1 MAAVATEAVFDVSK
15 VALNLG
21 SKCVPSLVKAIF
33 TSAKEIRETV
43 RRINN
48 CDEQCVRLSKRIDR
62 LSDVLQ
68 KQQFPD
74 TINESIEQALQD
86 FEDFLEKCLVFISK
100 YRKAGVF
107 KRAWNDKEYLAK
119 FKELHDEFNQ
129 HTGDITF
136 CINLADKLLDKN
148 RHNDDHQSNS
158 NDIQDPIKVEHNEN
172 IKINPPSPLTE
183 QKIDEKEKKTSQ
195 ESIFDSGIWKYRR
208 GVDEQWQD
216 SYYCNLIFNRDTRA
230 LDEQSDIINEET
242 IRLIYDKDRK
252 IFCGMMY
259 PREATTQE
267 AYESSRLFEISIDDP
282 W

>member
-86 FEDFLEKCLVFISK
+86 FEDFLEKCL
-100 YRKAGVF
+100 
-107 KRAWNDKEYLAK
+107 
-119 FKELHDEFNQ
+119 
-129 HTGDITF
+129 
-136 CINLADKLLDKN
+136 
-148 RHNDDHQSNS
+148 
-158 NDIQDPIKVEHNEN
+158 
-172 IKINPPSPLTE
+172 
-183 QKIDEKEKKTSQ
+183 KIDEKEKKTSQ

-230 LDEQSDIINEET
+230 LVGCGEDNFGYFTISGTFTERIRTIQMDLSYIDEQSDIINEET

>member
-86 FEDFLEKCLVFISK
+86 FEDFLEKCL
-100 YRKAGVF
+100 
-107 KRAWNDKEYLAK
+107 
-119 FKELHDEFNQ
+119 
-129 HTGDITF
+129 
-136 CINLADKLLDKN
+136 
-148 RHNDDHQSNS
+148 
-158 NDIQDPIKVEHNEN
+158 
-172 IKINPPSPLTE
+172 
-183 QKIDEKEKKTSQ
+183 
-195 ESIFDSGIWKYRR
+195 
-208 GVDEQWQD
+208 
-216 SYYCNLIFNRDTRA
+216 
-230 LDEQSDIINEET
+230 DEQSDIINEET

>member
-136 CINLADKLLDKN
+136 CINLAGKLLDKN

-158 NDIQDPIKVEHNEN
+158 NDIQDPIQVEHNEN

-183 QKIDEKEKKTSQ
+183 Q
-195 ESIFDSGIWKYRR
+195 
-208 GVDEQWQD
+208 
-216 SYYCNLIFNRDTRA
+216 
-230 LDEQSDIINEET
+230 DEQSDIINEET